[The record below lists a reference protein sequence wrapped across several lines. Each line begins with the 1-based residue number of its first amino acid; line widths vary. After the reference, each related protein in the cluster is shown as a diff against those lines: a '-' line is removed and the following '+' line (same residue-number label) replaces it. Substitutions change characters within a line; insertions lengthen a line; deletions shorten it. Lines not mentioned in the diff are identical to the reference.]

1 MKILFLVYHGFS
13 DTSGI
18 TKKIKAQVEGMKQN
32 GHEVHVCTYVVREDG
47 HRCRMIDDN
56 VLQDFGTGRIAQ
68 LRKRCC
74 YGKLATWCKENHINC
89 VYARSFHNANPFT
102 INFFR
107 DLRQA
112 GIPSVLEIPTYP
124 YDQEYVGFGRTQRL
138 ELKIDQLFRHKLAK
152 QMAGI
157 VTFASV
163 DTIFGQRTIRI
174 SNGISFEDI
183 PLRHPLD
190 NNEKTNDSTKTTES
204 EATSTINMI
213 GVAEVH
219 YWHGYDRL
227 IAGIGEYYK
236 NGGTR
241 NIVFHIIGGIGPSEM
256 EDSQHATGFRQLIEK
271 YHIADHIAFHGAM
284 YGNELNEYFDK
295 SQFAIGSLARH
306 RSGISDIKTLKNREY
321 AARGIPFIY
330 SENDSDFE
338 DKPYIIKAPADET
351 PIDIQSIIDFIEHNH
366 WEPKE
371 LRCSIENL
379 SWRHQMAIVIADI
392 KSSKDD

>member
-18 TKKIKAQVEGMKQN
+18 TKKIKAQVEGLRQN
-32 GHEVHVCTYVVREDG
+32 GHEVHVCTYIVREDG
-47 HRCRMIDDN
+47 HRCRMIDDE
-56 VLQDFGTGRIAQ
+56 VLQDFGTGRLAQ

-74 YGKLATWCKENHINC
+74 YGRLAKWCKENGIEA
-89 VYARSFHNANPFT
+89 VYARSFHNANPFS

-107 DLRQA
+107 SLRKA

-124 YDQEYVGFGRTQRL
+124 YDQEYVGFGRTQRW
-138 ELKIDQLFRHKLAK
+138 ELKVDKIFRHKLAR
-152 QMAGI
+152 QMVGI

-163 DTIFGQRTIRI
+163 DTIFGQRSIRI

-183 PLRHPLD
+183 PLRKPIKAANSCNTRPKETLGTAPTD
-190 NNEKTNDSTKTTES
+190 
-204 EATSTINMI
+204 TINLI

-227 IAGIGEYYK
+227 IAGLGEYYK
-236 NGGTR
+236 NGGLR
-241 NIVFHIIGGIGPSEM
+241 HVVFHIIGGIGPSEM
-256 EDSQHATGFRQLIEK
+256 EDSQHAPGFRQLIERYK
-271 YHIADHIAFHGAM
+271 IAEHVRFHGAM
-284 YGNELNEYFDK
+284 YGDELNGHFDS

-338 DKPYIIKAPADET
+338 HMPYVMKALADES
-351 PIDIQSIIDFIEHNH
+351 PIDIQGIINFVDNHDFQPES
-366 WEPKE
+366 
-371 LRCSIENL
+371 LRSSIETL
-379 SWRHQMAIVIADI
+379 SWRHQMATVVEAI
-392 KSSKDD
+392 KNG